1 MNIIFYSTH
10 CPKCKVLKQKLDMKH
25 VPYTENNSI
34 EDMLALGIQ
43 TAPALSV
50 DGELMDFAPAIRWVN
65 SQEG

>member
-34 EDMLALGIQ
+34 EDMLAHGLQ

-50 DGELMDFAPAIRWVN
+50 DGKLMDFAPAIRWVN
-65 SQEG
+65 TLEG

>member
-10 CPKCKVLKQKLDMKH
+10 CPKCKVLKQKLDTKRIE
-25 VPYTENNSI
+25 YTENNSI

-50 DGELMDFAPAIRWVN
+50 DGKIMDFAPAIRWVN
-65 SQEG
+65 AQEG